1 MSDFKDQLFTCAGLP
16 SDNIVE
22 FSCGHVIPA
31 ENLLSVALDKGPA
44 GKEFD
49 FTFQSRDSPDLKE
62 ELGRLLIN
70 IFAVVPGGVV
80 CFFSSY
86 DYEEQVYTHWQ
97 STGILD
103 KMNARKKV
111 FREPRKASQLDQV
124 LSSYAASIKNFA
136 VSSSSS
142 NGAVLFCVV
151 GGKMSEGINFSNDLG
166 RCIVMVGLPYPNI
179 YSPELKEKMTY
190 LDATLGP
197 KAGQTHY
204 ENLCM
209 KAVNQSIGRAIR
221 HRGDYATILLLDK
234 RYGSA
239 KIKKSLPGWISDRLQ
254 HHARFGSAFAA
265 IRKFFVDKRMSRAL
279 LENTVLHS

>member
-1 MSDFKDQLFTCAGLP
+1 LEGEKQKHSDL
-16 SDNIVE
+16 NV
-22 FSCGHVIPA
+22 V
-31 ENLLSVALDKGPA
+31 
-44 GKEFD
+44 
-49 FTFQSRDSPDLKE
+49 FQKE

-86 DYEEQVYTHWQ
+86 DYEQQVYKHWHT
-97 STGILD
+97 TGILD

-111 FREPRKASQLDQV
+111 FREPRKANQLDQV
-124 LSSYAASIKNFA
+124 LSSYSACIKKSA
-136 VSSSSS
+136 VTANTTSPH
-142 NGAVLFCVV
+142 GAVLFCVV
-151 GGKMSEGINFSNDLG
+151 GGKMSEGINFSDDLG
-166 RCIVMVGLPYPNI
+166 RCVVMVGLPYPNI

-190 LDATLGP
+190 LDSTLGP
-197 KAGQTHY
+197 KAGQRHY

-221 HRGDYATILLLDK
+221 HRGDYATILLLDQ

-239 KIKKSLPGWISDRLQ
+239 RIQRSLPGWISNRLQ

-265 IRKFFVDKRMSRAL
+265 IRKFFVDKRETDGITDQEVQPA
-279 LENTVLHS
+279 T